1 MSLLVVG
8 SVAYDSVETAA
19 GKVERA
25 LGGSATFFSMASAML
40 APSYVVAVVGADFR
54 SSDLDRMRRRGIDV
68 AGIQSVPGETFR
80 WGGRYST
87 HFETRETLFTEL
99 NVFSDFAPQIP
110 ATHTSADLVFLANIH
125 PALQLDVLRQM
136 RRPRFVA
143 MDTMGFWIAGEREK
157 LLEVLLQV
165 DALFLNDEE
174 AYQLSGTGN
183 LLQAARRI
191 REMGPQTLV
200 IKRGEFGAVLFHGG
214 KALTVPA
221 VMLERVVDPTGAG
234 DTFAGGFMGY
244 LACQPQV
251 DATALQG
258 AMVTGTLLASFC
270 CEDFSVDALERAD
283 LEAFLARHD
292 QFRSGAGCLDL
303 DVGALQAG
311 AERAGLRKAQHHAS
325 VPAAGRNP
333 AA

>member
-19 GKVERA
+19 GKVDRA
-25 LGGSATFFSMASAML
+25 LGGSATFFSMASALL
-40 APSYVVAVVGADFR
+40 APSYVVAVVGEDFR
-54 SSDLDRMRRRGIDV
+54 QGDLERLARRGIDV
-68 AGIQSVPGETFR
+68 GGIQRVPGETFR

-99 NVFSDFAPQIP
+99 NVFSDFSPQIP
-110 ATHTSADLVFLANIH
+110 QAQASADLVFLANIH

-143 MDTMGFWIAGEREK
+143 MDTMGFWISGERDK

-191 REMGPQTLV
+191 RELGPQTLV
-200 IKRGEFGAVLFHGG
+200 IKRGEFGSVLFHEGQ
-214 KALTVPA
+214 ALTVPA

-251 DATALQG
+251 DAAALQG

-270 CEDFSVDALERAD
+270 CEDFSVDALERAN
-283 LEAFLARHD
+283 LEAFLARHA
-292 QFRSGAGCLDL
+292 RYCAASASLDL
-303 DVGALQAG
+303 DLAALNA
-311 AERAGLRKAQHHAS
+311 AADRSGLRKLEQRGS
-325 VPAAGRNP
+325 VGSL
-333 AA
+333 